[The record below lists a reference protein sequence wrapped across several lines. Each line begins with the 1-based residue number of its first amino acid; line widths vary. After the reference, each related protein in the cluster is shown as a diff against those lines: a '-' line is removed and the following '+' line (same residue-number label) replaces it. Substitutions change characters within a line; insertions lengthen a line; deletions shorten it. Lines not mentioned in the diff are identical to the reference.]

1 MTSSLV
7 TRASHLL
14 ALAARGSLLATL
26 VAAPAA
32 SQAPARHVI
41 LVTIDGLRHQEL
53 FGGADSAIMATP
65 KAGVSDTAGFRA
77 AWWRATA
84 EERRRAVM
92 PFFWDSLVPRGVL
105 LGASADAPFRS
116 TNGLKFSAPGY
127 QEIYTG
133 QPQRDV
139 TSNDDTRYPHTTIFD
154 VVHAASKRRTDV
166 AAFVSWDVQ
175 GRLVSADSTT
185 TIVSAALEPLP
196 REAMGGS
203 GALIQQLQRQVGY
216 PEGGIRYDAFTAA
229 LAQEYLLRY
238 QPSLLHIGFGE
249 TDEEAHWRHYD
260 KLFTVMHATDEML
273 RDLWRAIRIN
283 PALRDNTTI
292 LITAD
297 HGRGG
302 TPKNWTDHGK
312 DVDGADRIW
321 FFAVGAGVPARG
333 VVAGV
338 AGTQS
343 QVGPTVLKLLGLDP
357 KRLGPAA
364 GAPID
369 FATLRR

>member
-7 TRASHLL
+7 TRASLL
-14 ALAARGSLLATL
+14 AALFLSSAAPLAA
-26 VAAPAA
+26 
-32 SQAPARHVI
+32 QAPARHVI

-53 FGGADSAIMATP
+53 FGGADSAILHTP
-65 KAGVSDTAGFRA
+65 KAGVSDTAAFRA
-77 AWWRATA
+77 AWWRPTA

-92 PFFWDSLVPRGVL
+92 PFFWDSLVPKGVL

-133 QPQRDV
+133 QPQADV
-139 TSNDDTRYPHTTIFD
+139 TSNDDRRYPHTTIFD
-154 VVHAASKRRTDV
+154 VARAAAKRRTDV

-175 GRLVSADSTT
+175 GRLVSADSTAVV
-185 TIVSAALEPLP
+185 VSAALEPLP
-196 REAMGGS
+196 REARGGS
-203 GALIQQLQRQVGY
+203 GMLIERLQRQVGY
-216 PEGGIRYDAFTAA
+216 PDAGIRYDAFTYA
-229 LAQEYLLRY
+229 LAEEYLLRY

-260 KLFTVMHATDEML
+260 RLFAVLHATDEML
-273 RDLWRAIRIN
+273 RDLWRAIRVN

-302 TPKNWTDHGK
+302 TPRNWTDHGK

-321 FFAVGAGVPARG
+321 FFAIGAGVPARG
-333 VVAGV
+333 LVGGV
-338 AGTQS
+338 PGTQS
-343 QVGPTVLKLLGLDP
+343 QVGPTLLALLGLDP
-357 KRLGPAA
+357 TRLGPRA

-369 FATLRR
+369 FAKLAR